1 MRVAQVGPAKFQV
14 LNKQANPTKSVLNPI
29 GVNLMNDRSKIAE
42 HHAKG
47 GDVIAHLGEVDPDF
61 GSHSSSPVVCDS
73 FTLEN
78 RSGRGSPPSTPAAA
92 PIGGSAQ

>member
-1 MRVAQVGPAKFQV
+1 MAQLRTAKFQV
-14 LNKQANPTKSVLNPI
+14 LNKQANSAKPVLNPI

-47 GDVIAHLGEVDPDF
+47 RNVVAHLSEVDPDL
-61 GSHSSSPVVCDS
+61 GSHFSSPVVCDS
-73 FTLEN
+73 FTVEN

-92 PIGGSAQ
+92 STDGCAQ